1 MSDDHVLVTR
11 PTKQVWERVNCQI
24 NQPPYEDIQ
33 EHDEHGSFRVAFQ
46 DRHGDG
52 YYQSE
57 NDTVVVPTRDLSTGL
72 IRKLVYHELI
82 HRGQSYTPLLLHEY
96 KQIRSN
102 VRESGYYYGNRC
114 EQMAHAGA
122 DVWFALQI
130 LQEKQWPL
138 RRLAVVIE
146 ESPRDALRDRIGLW
160 NNFKFEFQTENL
172 DWFAGYWRYVQEYWS
187 PATSEKC

>member
-1 MSDDHVLVTR
+1 MSDDHVLVTQ

-82 HRGQSYTPLLLHEY
+82 HRGQSLHFPFCSMNTS
-96 KQIRSN
+96 KS
-102 VRESGYYYGNRC
+102 
-114 EQMAHAGA
+114 A
-122 DVWFALQI
+122 
-130 LQEKQWPL
+130 
-138 RRLAVVIE
+138 
-146 ESPRDALRDRIGLW
+146 
-160 NNFKFEFQTENL
+160 
-172 DWFAGYWRYVQEYWS
+172 
-187 PATSEKC
+187 ATSESRGIITGTGVSRWRTQEQTFGSHFKYCKRNNGRCVV